1 MLLRTVSGIV
11 LFLASAVVPAAAAKL
26 EPVRS
31 ELGDADHK
39 VRLVDLTPRF
49 LDFYTAASAPDV
61 DPEQRWSL
69 WQERYGFAAV
79 PPTPEGQK
87 IARRL
92 VEAAW
97 PKYEAALPG
106 IRAGGTAMKPD
117 PLTVLRQVSALLKP
131 DTPVEVEVRTYVGAF
146 DGNAFTYGEIGK
158 PGVAIPTEMT
168 EAQRAIVMPHEMA
181 HAVHMLTAN
190 LSGGWERSIAMTMLQ
205 EGLAVHV
212 SQTVTPGRDIRDYIE
227 FSPGWWDAALAKRR
241 AILTAIAPVLER
253 KDSDSVFR
261 FTMGEGP
268 NGLERE
274 AYAAGWWVVDHL
286 RRRGMSLADIAR
298 IPEAEMPAV
307 VQRAIA
313 EMTTDAPPATR

>member
-1 MLLRTVSGIV
+1 MIRIAIHWALLS
-11 LFLASAVVPAAAAKL
+11 LAALPLPAAAAKL

-31 ELGDADHK
+31 ELGDANYRI
-39 VRLVDLTPRF
+39 RLVDLTPRF
-49 LDFYTAASAPDV
+49 LDFYAAASAPGV
-61 DPEQRWSL
+61 DPEARWQL

-92 VEAAW
+92 VEEAW
-97 PKYEAALPG
+97 PKYEAALPV
-106 IRAGGTAMKPD
+106 IRAGGAAMKPD
-117 PLTVLRQVSALLKP
+117 PLTVLRQVSAVLKP
-131 DTPVEVEVRTYVGAF
+131 STPVEVEVRTYVGAF
-146 DGNAFTYGEIGK
+146 DGNAFTFGETGK
-158 PGVAIPTEMT
+158 PGVAVPTEMT
-168 EAQRAIVMPHEMA
+168 EAQRATVLPHEMT

-212 SQTVTPGRDIRDYIE
+212 SQTVAPGRDIRDHIE
-227 FSPGWWDAALAKRR
+227 FSPGWWDAANAKRR
-241 AILTAIAPVLER
+241 SILTAIAPVLDR

-261 FTMGEGP
+261 FTMGRGP

-286 RRRGMSLADIAR
+286 RRRGMSLAEIAR

-307 VQRAIA
+307 VHRAIN
-313 EMTTDAPPATR
+313 EMVGGQP